1 MTLTR
6 AEWVKYGFIPEM
18 VVWVDLEVTKVLDA
32 SIGGCLPFRNHL
44 FGPIFDDSMAAP
56 PWFEAR
62 SMAYSMSCWWCGKTY
77 YHIIEENPGVMF
89 TFKRYSGYDDDDE
102 LCYYELTRLR

>member
-6 AEWVKYGFIPEM
+6 AEWVKYRFIPEI

-32 SIGGCLPFRNHL
+32 SMGCLPFRNHL
-44 FGPIFDDSMAAP
+44 FGPIFDGSMAAP
-56 PWFEAR
+56 PWFEGR

-77 YHIIEENPGVMF
+77 YHITKENPEVF
-89 TFKRYSGYDDDDE
+89 TFKRYRFDDT
-102 LCYYELTRLR
+102 LCFYELTRMTET